1 MSEPKSANPD
11 PSMDDILASIRKII
25 SADEA
30 RAQVGGMPAGPAA
43 RAPAPTL
50 HAVATPAPGPRVV
63 EEDSPQ
69 PDLPPIGG
77 DPAGFGRDD
86 VLLLTDLIEE
96 PRSDKAPP
104 PMPLPRIDPV
114 RAGDMPQPS
123 LAPEPAPAVS
133 PSPATLVEGG
143 AASSAAQAFARLSQA
158 VQDSVLPAA
167 AAEAGPAVSAG
178 GKTVED
184 LARELLRP
192 MLKDWLDHN
201 LPALVERLVEQEISR
216 LTRR

>member
-30 RAQVGGMPAGPAA
+30 RAQVGGSPAA
-43 RAPAPTL
+43 PPPRSAQPTL
-50 HAVATPAPGPRVV
+50 HAVATPAPPVARVV
-63 EEDSPQ
+63 EEGSPQ
-69 PDLPPIGG
+69 PDLPPIG
-77 DPAGFGRDD
+77 DPSASRDD

-96 PRSDKAPP
+96 PRADRAPA

-114 RAGDMPQPS
+114 RASDMPQPS
-123 LAPEPAPAVS
+123 LGPDPGLELPASGPA
-133 PSPATLVEGG
+133 LVEDG
-143 AASSAAQAFARLSQA
+143 AAGAAAQAFARLSQA
-158 VQDSVLPAA
+158 IQDRALPPS
-167 AAEAGPAVSAG
+167 AAESQGPVSNG

-184 LARELLRP
+184 LARDLLRP
-192 MLKDWLDHN
+192 MLKDWLDRN
-201 LPALVERLVEQEISR
+201 LPELVERLVEREIAR